1 MAKKK
6 KVDLV
11 TALRAAADT
20 HALRAYAKQ
29 RKDAQPFKRCAAE
42 FTKRLRSDAAGA
54 AAWLAEQYVAHYRPK
69 AEQNA
74 ADRAALARWQKEAK
88 VKTAGENR
96 ALGAALAHLQRLS
109 IESHIDMSIE
119 GGFQPIAPTRLTDSD
134 LRSVKRV
141 FEKARKIVAEMQ
153 GNMLEGPPT
162 RKRGRA
168 KDELNALQCELIELL
183 RCAGL
188 TKAATAKHVGKL
200 LHPGNVTQ
208 AERTAGSIQ
217 SKLSTHER
225 NK

>member
-1 MAKKK
+1 MAKKQ

-11 TALRAAADT
+11 TTLRAADT

-29 RKDAQPFKRCAAE
+29 RKDAQPFDRYAAK

-54 AAWLAEQYVAHYRPK
+54 VAWLAEQYIAHYRPK

-88 VKTAGENR
+88 AKTAGENR
-96 ALGAALAHLQRLS
+96 ALGAAWAHLQRLS

-119 GGFQPIAPTRLTDSD
+119 GGFQPIAPTRITDSD

-141 FEKARKIVAEMQ
+141 FEKARKIVVETQ
-153 GNMLEGPPT
+153 SNMLEGPPA

-183 RCAGL
+183 LCAGL
-188 TKAATAKHVGKL
+188 NKAATAKHVGKL
-200 LHPGNVTQ
+200 LHPCNVIR
-208 AERTAGSIQ
+208 AEQTAGSIQ
-217 SKLSTHER
+217 SKLSTRAHI
-225 NK
+225 K